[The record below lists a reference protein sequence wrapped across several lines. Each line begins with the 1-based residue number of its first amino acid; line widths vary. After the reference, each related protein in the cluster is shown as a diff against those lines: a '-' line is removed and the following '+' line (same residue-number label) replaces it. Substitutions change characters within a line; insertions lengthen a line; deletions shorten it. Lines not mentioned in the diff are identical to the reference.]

1 VSDYMTNEVVLALMK
16 RRINTGN
23 PKKTWTRILRKEKQE
38 SYDISISAGSEVE
51 MISEGC

>member
-1 VSDYMTNEVVLALMK
+1 MSDYMTSEVVLALVK

-23 PKKTWTRILRKEKQE
+23 PKKHGPASRKEKQE